1 MPTISII
8 VPVYN
13 VSRYLSRC
21 LSSLAFLL
29 SDDNEMII
37 VNDGSTDDSLYIA
50 EDFAKNYSN
59 VSIVTQK
66 NAGLSS
72 ARNTGMRY
80 AHGEYLWFVDS
91 DDYIDK
97 NQFQSVYNEVFS
109 YKYDVI
115 VFGRIDDVGD
125 KMEKRVFLYDKEYP
139 SGIDY
144 FKDTIS
150 HDVYRT
156 NAWDKIFKRNLIDD
170 NNVRFIEGR
179 LYEDMLFCQYVFL
192 RAKRVR
198 MLNVYPYIYNLT
210 NGGSITKQVRRR
222 DLDVLWYI
230 DLFKKEFLES
240 SQGSAFGTKS
250 LNMLLF
256 NWVNSCL
263 LKKYIPMMKNNAEA
277 KEIVNMVFDNITFKS
292 AVKYCAFHHVLVRQ
306 MVMAW
311 MILVHPNIY
320 CRIVSR
326 ILK

>member
-1 MPTISII
+1 MSTISII

-21 LSSLAFLL
+21 LTSLSFLL

-37 VNDGSTDDSLYIA
+37 VNDGSTDDSLSIA

-59 VSIVTQK
+59 VSIVTQE
-66 NAGLSS
+66 NGGLSA
-72 ARNTGMRY
+72 ARNTGMRF

-97 NQFQSVYNEVFS
+97 NQFQSVYKEVS
-109 YKYDVI
+109 SCKYDAI
-115 VFGRIDDVGD
+115 VFGRIDDLGD
-125 KMEKRVFLYDKEYP
+125 KMEKRVFLYDKEYL
-139 SGIDY
+139 SGVDY
-144 FKDTIS
+144 FKDSIS

-156 NAWDKIFKRNLIDD
+156 NAWDKIFRRTLLED
-170 NNVRFIEGR
+170 NNITFIEGR

-198 MLNVYPYIYNLT
+198 LLNVYPYIYNLT
-210 NGGSITKQVRRR
+210 NGGSITKQIRRR

-230 DLFKKEFLES
+230 DLFKKEFLVS
-240 SQGSAFGTKS
+240 SQECAYDTKS

-263 LKKYIPMMKNNAEA
+263 LKKYIPMIKENAEA
-277 KEIVNMVFDNITFKS
+277 KEIVTTVFDNITFKS
-292 AVKYCAFHHVLVRQ
+292 AVKYCACHHVLIRQ

-311 MILVHPNIY
+311 IILIHPYIY
-320 CRIVSR
+320 CIIVSKM
-326 ILK
+326 LK